1 VATPRKRR
9 YVSAARD
16 AAAGHT
22 RRRVLD
28 AATFLF
34 ARSGIDRVTIAQIA
48 ARARVSAP
56 TVYATFRSKLGLL
69 RAILDTALFGPAFQ
83 AARAKLEGVTD
94 PVALIALSAEVAR
107 AIYESESVALGVV
120 RGASTFS
127 PALRKAEAELEERRY
142 AMQEARVRLLFRE
155 GKARP
160 GLALEDARRILWM
173 YTSREIYRM
182 LVQEGGWSPDKYQA
196 WLGETLVASLV
207 APPARRKPAGAVT
220 PRPAPGG

>member
-1 VATPRKRR
+1 MATPRKRR

-28 AATFLF
+28 AATRLF
-34 ARSGIDRVTIAQIA
+34 ARRGIDRVTIAQIA
-48 ARARVSAP
+48 ARAGVSVP
-56 TVYATFRSKLGLL
+56 TVYAAFKSKQGIL
-69 RAILDTALFGPAFQ
+69 RAIMEPAIFGPAFQ
-83 AARAKLEGVTD
+83 AARAKLESATD
-94 PVALIALSAEVAR
+94 PVALIALTAEVAR
-107 AIYESESVALGVV
+107 AIYESERFALGLM
-120 RGASTFS
+120 RGASAFS
-127 PALRKAEAELEERRY
+127 PALRKAEQELERRRY

-182 LVQEGGWSPDKYQA
+182 LVQQGGWSPDKYQA
-196 WLGETLVASLV
+196 WLGETLVANLV
-207 APPARRKPAGAVT
+207 APPEQRQPASRGRAR
-220 PRPAPGG
+220 